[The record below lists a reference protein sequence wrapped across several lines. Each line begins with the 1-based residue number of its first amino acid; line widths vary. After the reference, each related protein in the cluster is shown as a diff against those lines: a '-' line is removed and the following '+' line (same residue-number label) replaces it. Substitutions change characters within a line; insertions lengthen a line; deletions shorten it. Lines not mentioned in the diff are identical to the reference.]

1 MGAHALLGAN
11 LHLTPSYTVIG
22 IVLGGVYALAAVGL
36 VLIYRVSGVLNFAHG
51 AVAMFATF
59 TAYEVSTVRGAPG
72 WVGALV
78 AIVTGAALGFAIEW
92 LTIRPLHG
100 RPALVKVVVTIG
112 WLLVLQT
119 AAGLI
124 WGATAYHQPVRL
136 VSKNGFHLMGTGE
149 SSVTVGYDQL
159 TTVVVALVF
168 ALAVAALLRYTT
180 LGNAMRAVA
189 DNPDTARL
197 WGISVNRV
205 TAASWMV
212 GSAMAAVAGVLI
224 TPLIAFDTFS
234 LTVVVI
240 YAFTAALIGRLSSLP
255 MTVVGGFLLG
265 LAQTYPRMFSSLSG
279 TADLV
284 TFALVLLTLGVL
296 FRPGGRRVRVV

>member
-1 MGAHALLGAN
+1 
-11 LHLTPSYTVIG
+11 V
-22 IVLGGVYALAAVGL
+22 
-36 VLIYRVSGVLNFAHG
+36 
-51 AVAMFATF
+51 
-59 TAYEVSTVRGAPG
+59 
-72 WVGALV
+72 
-78 AIVTGAALGFAIEW
+78 IEW

-124 WGATAYHQPVRL
+124 WGSTSYHQPVRL
-136 VSKNGFHLMGTGE
+136 VSRDGFHLVGTD
-149 SSVTVGYDQL
+149 VNVGYDQL
-159 TTVVVALVF
+159 TTVIVALVF
-168 ALAVAALLRYTT
+168 ALAIAALLRYTT

-224 TPLIAFDTFS
+224 TPLIAFDTYS

-240 YAFTAALIGRLSSLP
+240 YAFTAALIGRLASLP
-255 MTVVGGFLLG
+255 LTVAGGFFLG
-265 LAQTYPRMFSSLSG
+265 LAQTYPRMFSSKSG

-296 FRPGGRRVRVV
+296 FRPGGRKVRVV

>member
-1 MGAHALLGAN
+1 
-11 LHLTPSYTVIG
+11 
-22 IVLGGVYALAAVGL
+22 
-36 VLIYRVSGVLNFAHG
+36 
-51 AVAMFATF
+51 
-59 TAYEVSTVRGAPG
+59 
-72 WVGALV
+72 
-78 AIVTGAALGFAIEW
+78 
-92 LTIRPLHG
+92 
-100 RPALVKVVVTIG
+100 PALVKVVVTIG

-136 VSKNGFHLMGTGE
+136 VSRDGFHLVGTD
-149 SSVTVGYDQL
+149 VTVGYDQL
-159 TTVVVALVF
+159 TTVIVALVF

-279 TADLV
+279 TADAV

-296 FRPGGRRVRVV
+296 FRPGGRKVRVV

>member
-1 MGAHALLGAN
+1 MLLMGAHAVVGYNASLI
-11 LHLTPSYTVIG
+11 PSFTVIG

-59 TAYEVSTVRGAPG
+59 VAYDVSTVHHNPG
-72 WVGALV
+72 WVGALA
-78 AIVTGAALGFAIEW
+78 AIFTGALLGFLIEW
-92 LTIRPLHG
+92 LTIRPLAG

-119 AAGLI
+119 AAGLK
-124 WGATAYHQPVRL
+124 WGATAYHQPVKL
-136 VSKNGFHLMGTGE
+136 VSKNGFHLAGTD
-149 SSVTVGYDQL
+149 VTVGYDQL
-159 TTVVVALVF
+159 TTVVVALAF

-189 DNPDTARL
+189 DNPETARL

-240 YAFTAALIGRLSSLP
+240 YAFAAALFGRLSSLP
-255 MTVVGGFLLG
+255 LTVVGGFLLG
-265 LAQTYPRMFSSLSG
+265 LAQTYPRVFSSLSG

-284 TFALVLLTLGVL
+284 TFVLVLLTLGVL
-296 FRPGGRRVRVV
+296 FRPGQHKVRVV